1 LLRKVDM
8 FSFLVPDRRC
18 NTDPMFW
25 TTAFFAGLVLLVA
38 VIFFSYLLFE
48 GMPIWEQG
56 VWAFLT
62 SVEWEPAEDI
72 YVAGAMVYGS
82 FIVTALALLFALPF
96 ALCGAVTASEFLSPR
111 ARLIFKGAMEIMA
124 GAPGVVYGL
133 LGAAL
138 LSLWVKDFF
147 GLIDGATLFTAGI
160 LLGIMILPTI
170 MTLAEDAIH
179 SVPGEYRDT
188 ALSLGLTPLQ
198 AFFKAVA
205 PRALPGII
213 GAVLLGLG
221 RALGET
227 IAVMLVIGGLDI
239 IPSGF
244 DLFSPGQNIPSKLGR
259 EAAEAIGS
267 GLHWNALLALG
278 AVLFFG
284 TMLLTGA
291 GSWLLRRDKV

>member
-1 LLRKVDM
+1 M
-8 FSFLVPDRRC
+8 A
-18 NTDPMFW
+18 T
-25 TTAFFAGLVLLVA
+25 A
-38 VIFFSYLLFE
+38 VIFSSYLF
-48 GMPIWEQG
+48 WESLPVWDQG
-56 VWAFLT
+56 LWAFLT
-62 SVEWEPAEDI
+62 SVEWDPGEDV
-72 YVAGAMVYGS
+72 YGAGAMIYGS
-82 FIVTALALLFALPF
+82 LIVTSLALLFALPF
-96 ALCGAVTASEFLSPR
+96 ALCGAITASEFLSPR
-111 ARLIFKGAMEIMA
+111 ARLVFKGAMETMA

-133 LGAAL
+133 LGAAM

-147 GLIDGATLFTAGI
+147 GLIDGSTLFTAGI

-239 IPSGF
+239 IPMGL

-267 GLHWNALLALG
+267 GMHWNALIALG
-278 AVLFFG
+278 AILFTG
-284 TMLLTGA
+284 TMMLTAA
-291 GSWLLRRDKV
+291 GSWLLRRRAV